1 MRTYYMHTMDDRPA
15 AVQRHDPGKPWLAY
29 AGKSITAVQMCDSL
43 QQLRK
48 EQRQCF
54 LAMSEGCGMGVFQDF
69 RVWLPNAGNPPL
81 TENVPRMARDTERE

>member
-54 LAMSEGCGMGVFQDF
+54 LAMSDEDQRNRSLGYI
-69 RVWLPNAGNPPL
+69 RVRA
-81 TENVPRMARDTERE
+81 